1 MALLLLLL
9 GHIRILR
16 WRWWRWRSMVS
27 AVDDAAAHLL
37 GEGELHGA
45 AVGGAQ
51 LGDALLHGLHGVLD
65 LGHHDALVG
74 LDVLAGDD
82 GQVNGLLDAGLD
94 GLGVG
99 HGDGGLVHSDH
110 RGVVASLLGDLLAVV
125 VAVAVVAVAWTV
137 LTNGHH
143 LNIASLLKSNIH
155 RLSSGLFCLLFVG
168 VGADLVLDNLDAL
181 GADGG
186 GDGVAELAVHDLLD
200 GQLHVSAHGL
210 EGGGAG
216 LHGLNNIDD
225 AAVVLGGLV
234 GVVGGGVVGGGV
246 VHSVVG
252 NDGGVVDGVVGNDGG
267 GVVHSVV
274 GGGVHGVGDH
284 GGVVHGVGDGGGVVG
299 GVVGGAVA
307 HSSEV
312 GESGEGNISVGV
324 RGRGHQGDE
333 NQGECLKTTTPM
345 LLNAPNDNCITVP

>member
-1 MALLLLLL
+1 M
-9 GHIRILR
+9 
-16 WRWWRWRSMVS
+16 S
-27 AVDDAAAHLL
+27 AVHDAAAHLL

-65 LGHHDALVG
+65 LGDHDALVG

-99 HGDGGLVHSDH
+99 HGHGGLVDSDH
-110 RGVVASLLGDLLAVV
+110 GGVVASLLGDLLAVV
-125 VAVAVVAVAWTV
+125 VAVAVVAVAGGG
-137 LTNGHH
+137 LAHGHH
-143 LNIASLLKSNIH
+143 LDITDLLEGDGD
-155 RLSSGLFCLLFVG
+155 GLGGGVLALLLVG
-168 VGADLVLDNLDAL
+168 VGADLVLDDLDAL

-216 LHGLNNIDD
+216 LHGLNNIHD

-284 GGVVHGVGDGGGVVG
+284 GGVVHGVGHGGGVVG
-299 GVVGGAVA
+299 GVVRGAVA

-324 RGRGHQGDE
+324 RGRSHQGDE

-345 LLNAPNDNCITVP
+345 LLNAPNNNCITVP